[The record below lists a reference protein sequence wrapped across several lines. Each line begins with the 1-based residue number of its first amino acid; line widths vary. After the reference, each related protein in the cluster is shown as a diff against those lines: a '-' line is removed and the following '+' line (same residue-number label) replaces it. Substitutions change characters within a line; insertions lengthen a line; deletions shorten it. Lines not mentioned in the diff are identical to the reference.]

1 MLNFLRSFSCVS
13 TLAILLTGCVH
24 QAPFDYTAFRAAK
37 PASILILPPKN
48 SSPDVNATNA
58 LLAQMTY
65 PLAEAG
71 YYVVP
76 VALMDV
82 AFKENG
88 VANAAEAQNIAP
100 AKLREI
106 FGADAALYTDIT
118 EYGSSYR
125 VITSET
131 AVTARARL
139 VDLRTG
145 AVLWSGSA
153 RASSAENQNN
163 SGGGL
168 AGLLIKAI
176 ADQVA
181 NNLMDTSYTYAGMA
195 SQRLLTPGA
204 NGQILYGPRSAL
216 YGKEQAPKH

>member
-1 MLNFLRSFSCVS
+1 MVKYLRRFFCAS
-13 TLAILLTGCVH
+13 TLAILVTGCAH
-24 QAPFDYTAFRAAK
+24 QPPFDYTAFRAAK

-48 SSPDVNATNA
+48 ISPDVNATYA
-58 LLAQMTY
+58 MLAQMTY
-65 PLAEAG
+65 PVAEAG
-71 YYVVP
+71 YYVIP

-88 VANAAEAQNIAP
+88 VTNAAEAQNIAP

-106 FGADAALYTDIT
+106 FGADAALYTEIT
-118 EYGSSYR
+118 EYGSSYK
-125 VITSET
+125 VISSET
-131 AVTARARL
+131 AVTAKASL

-145 AVLWSGSA
+145 TVLWTGSA

-176 ADQVA
+176 AEQVT
-181 NNLMDTSYTYAGMA
+181 NSLMDSSYTYAGMA

-204 NGQILYGPRSAL
+204 NGKMLYGPRSAL
-216 YGKEQAPKH
+216 YGKEHATK